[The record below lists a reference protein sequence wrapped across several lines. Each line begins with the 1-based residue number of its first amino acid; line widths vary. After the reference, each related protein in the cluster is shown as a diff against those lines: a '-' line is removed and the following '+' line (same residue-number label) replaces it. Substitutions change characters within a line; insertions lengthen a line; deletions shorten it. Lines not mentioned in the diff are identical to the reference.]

1 VSDCALTAR
10 HTDHQIA
17 DDTLPIRFLV
27 PSGGLRYNG
36 VGLQS
41 RTKRWGESVR
51 VAELF
56 WRLFQITGSINAYLL
71 YRRLTD

>member
-1 VSDCALTAR
+1 
-10 HTDHQIA
+10 
-17 DDTLPIRFLV
+17 
-27 PSGGLRYNG
+27 
-36 VGLQS
+36 
-41 RTKRWGESVR
+41 VR

>member
-1 VSDCALTAR
+1 
-10 HTDHQIA
+10 
-17 DDTLPIRFLV
+17 V

-41 RTKRWGESVR
+41 RTKRWDESVR